1 MSAKTEEKI
10 EEGNL
15 FVNTLHLVIQNKVT
29 LSHLLHN
36 AGTGGIARG
45 IEPIF

>member
-10 EEGNL
+10 EERNL

-36 AGTGGIARG
+36 ARTEEIDRG
-45 IEPIF
+45 IELLF